1 MTFLKI
7 LYIWI
12 VLPGCFICNI
22 MKYEVEY
29 TDEFETW
36 WNTLTDAQKE
46 DVDFSVNL
54 LGEKGPFLRFPHSS
68 AVYNSKHSGMRELRA
83 QSHGHPLRIFYIF
96 DPRRNAILLIGGDK
110 TGNDRFYAEMVPKAD
125 IIYRNAQ
132 GKNPAIYG
140 VSNNVTLAENMVC
153 ACAVLKILEVFPK
166 VC

>member
-125 IIYRNAQ
+125 IIYDSYLKEIQEEND
-132 GKNPAIYG
+132 GK
-140 VSNNVTLAENMVC
+140 
-153 ACAVLKILEVFPK
+153 KIH
-166 VC
+166 